1 MQSEMF
7 DELEKTLTSRGPAAA
22 VEQLCAGLSNE
33 RDYNALFYAL
43 LLKKRQELG
52 VSAIPTGPAQDLPA
66 RVHDAYEDGIRQ
78 AARHVGR
85 LYLDEGN
92 IAAAWP
98 YYRMLGESAPV
109 SDALTEYQPSADEDV
124 QQLVHLAFYE
134 GANPRRGF
142 DWIIERYGICNA
154 ITTLGSQD
162 LGHPPEVRQYCIRR
176 VVRSLYDELRERLR
190 HAITTQGE
198 SAEPNATIPELL
210 KGRDWLFQDEFAHV
224 DVSHLSSAVQMSVN
238 LDPCD
243 ELNMARELCIYGMR
257 IPTRLRYPADPP
269 FDDQYRDYG
278 VYLAILAG
286 DKVEEGIAHF
296 RKKAD
301 DADPETVG
309 TYPAQVL
316 VNLLLRLNRLPEALA
331 VARKHLAA
339 ADGRQI
345 SCPSISELCQ
355 RANDYRT
362 LAEVAREQGD
372 AVHFVAGMIE
382 ADRGKRKT

>member
-1 MQSEMF
+1 MEPGTF
-7 DELEKTLTSRGPAAA
+7 DELAKTLSSQGPAAA
-22 VEQLCAGLSNE
+22 VEKLCARLREE
-33 RDYNALFYAL
+33 RDFNALFYAL

-52 VSAIPTGPAQDLPA
+52 VSSIPTGPAQDLPA
-66 RVHDAYEDGIRQ
+66 SVHEAYEDGIRH
-78 AARHVGR
+78 AARHVGQ
-85 LYLDEGN
+85 LYLDAGN

-98 YYRMLGESAPV
+98 YYRMLGESEPV
-109 SDALTEYQPSADEDV
+109 ATALTGHQPGADEDV
-124 QQLVHLAFYE
+124 QQLVHLAYYE

-190 HAITTQGE
+190 HAIATQGE
-198 SAEPNATIPELL
+198 TAAPDATISELIA
-210 KGRDWLFQDEFAHV
+210 GRDWLFQDEFAHI

-243 ELNMARELCIYGMR
+243 ELTMARELCIYGMR

-278 VYLAILAG
+278 VYLAILDG
-286 DKVEEGIAHF
+286 DKVEEGIDHF
-296 RKKAD
+296 RKKATE
-301 DADPETVG
+301 ADPETIG

-316 VNLLLRLNRLPEALA
+316 VNLLLRLNRLPDALA
-331 VARKHLAA
+331 VARRHLAA
-339 ADGRQI
+339 SDGRQL
-345 SCPSISELCQ
+345 SCPSVSELCQ

-372 AVHFVAGMIE
+372 AVHYLAGMIE
-382 ADRGKRKT
+382 AGRLK

>member
-1 MQSEMF
+1 MEPGTF
-7 DELEKTLTSRGPAAA
+7 DELAKLLSAHGPAAA
-22 VEQLCAGLSNE
+22 VEQLCAKLHE
-33 RDYNALFYAL
+33 EHDFNALFYAL

-52 VSAIPTGPAQDLPA
+52 VSSIPTGPAQDLPVK
-66 RVHDAYEDGIRQ
+66 VHEAYEDAIRH
-78 AARHVGR
+78 AARHVGQ
-85 LYLDEGN
+85 LYLDAGN
-92 IAAAWP
+92 IPAAWP
-98 YYRMLGESAPV
+98 YYRMLGESEPV
-109 SDALTEYQPSADEDV
+109 ANALTQHQPGAEEDV

-190 HAITTQGE
+190 HAISAQGE
-198 SAEPNATIPELL
+198 TAAPDASISELIA
-210 KGRDWLFQDEFAHV
+210 GRDWLFQDEFAHI

-243 ELNMARELCIYGMR
+243 ELTMARELCVYGMR

-278 VYLAILAG
+278 VYLAILDG

-301 DADPETVG
+301 EADPETIG

-331 VARKHLAA
+331 VARRHLAS
-339 ADGRQI
+339 ADGRQL

-355 RANDYRT
+355 RANDYGT

-382 ADRGKRKT
+382 AGRLK

>member
-1 MQSEMF
+1 
-7 DELEKTLTSRGPAAA
+7 LT
-22 VEQLCAGLSNE
+22 Q
-33 RDYNALFYAL
+33 
-43 LLKKRQELG
+43 
-52 VSAIPTGPAQDLPA
+52 
-66 RVHDAYEDGIRQ
+66 H
-78 AARHVGR
+78 
-85 LYLDEGN
+85 
-92 IAAAWP
+92 
-98 YYRMLGESAPV
+98 
-109 SDALTEYQPSADEDV
+109 QPGADEDV

-162 LGHPPEVRQYCIRR
+162 PGHPPEVQQYCFRR

-190 HAITTQGE
+190 HAISAQGDT
-198 SAEPNATIPELL
+198 AAPNASISELIA
-210 KGRDWLFQDEFAHV
+210 GRDWLFQDEFAHI

-243 ELNMARELCIYGMR
+243 ELTMARELCIYGMR

-278 VYLAILAG
+278 VYLAILDG

-301 DADPETVG
+301 DADPETIG

-331 VARKHLAA
+331 VARRHLAA
-339 ADGRQI
+339 ADGRQL

-382 ADRGKRKT
+382 AGRLK

>member
-1 MQSEMF
+1 MESRTF
-7 DELEKTLTSRGPAAA
+7 DELATTLTTQGPAAA
-22 VEQLCAGLSNE
+22 VEQLVAQLREE
-33 RDYNALFYAL
+33 RDYNGLFYAL

-66 RVHDAYEDGIRQ
+66 SVHQAYEDGIRD
-78 AARHVGR
+78 AARHVGQ
-85 LYLDEGN
+85 LNLDEGN

-98 YYRMLGESAPV
+98 YFRMLSEPGPIA
-109 SDALTEYQPSADEDV
+109 DALAKHQPGEDEDV

-142 DWIIERYGICNA
+142 DWIIERFGICNA

-176 VVRSLYDELRERLR
+176 VVRSLYDELRDRLR
-190 HAITTQGE
+190 HAITAYGE
-198 SAEPNATIPELL
+198 TPTTNASISELIA
-210 KGRDWLFQDEFAHV
+210 GRDWLFADEFAHI

-238 LDPCD
+238 LDPCE
-243 ELNMARELCIYGMR
+243 ELNMARELCEYGAR
-257 IPTRLRYPADPP
+257 IPSRLRYPADPP

-286 DKVEEGIAHF
+286 DKVEEGLAHF
-296 RKKAD
+296 HKKAA

-316 VNLLLRLNRLPEALA
+316 VNLLLRLNRLSDALA
-331 VARKHLAA
+331 VSRRHLAA

-382 ADRGKRKT
+382 ARRGK

>member
-1 MQSEMF
+1 MESRTF
-7 DELEKTLTSRGPAAA
+7 DDLAKTLSSAGPAAA
-22 VEQLCAGLSNE
+22 VEQLCTQLRDE
-33 RDYNALFYAL
+33 RDFNALFYAL
-43 LLKKRQELG
+43 LLKKRVELG

-66 RVHDAYEDGIRQ
+66 SVHEAYENGIRQ
-78 AARHVGR
+78 AARHVGQ

-98 YYRMLGESAPV
+98 YYRMLGEPAPV
-109 SDALTEYQPSADEDV
+109 ADALSRYQPGADEDV

-190 HAITTQGE
+190 HAISSQGE
-198 SAEPNATIPELL
+198 NAAPDAKIPALL
-210 KGRDWLFQDEFAHV
+210 AGRDWLFQDEFAHI
-224 DVSHLSSAVQMSVN
+224 DVSHLSSAVQMAVN
-238 LDPCD
+238 LDTCD
-243 ELNMARELCIYGMR
+243 ELKMARELCTYGMR

-278 VYLAILAG
+278 VYLAILDG

-296 RKKAD
+296 RKKAN

-316 VNLLLRLNRLPEALA
+316 VNLLLRLNRLPEALD
-331 VARKHLAA
+331 VARRHLAA

-362 LAEVAREQGD
+362 LSEVAREQGD
-372 AVHFVAGMIE
+372 AVHYVAGMIE
-382 ADRGKRKT
+382 ASREK

>member
-1 MQSEMF
+1 MQPAAF
-7 DELEKTLTSRGPAAA
+7 DELEKTLKSQGAAA
-22 VEQLCAGLSNE
+22 AIDQLCNRLRAE
-33 RDYNALFYAL
+33 RDYNGLFYGL
-43 LLKKRQELG
+43 LLKKRHELG

-66 RVHDAYEDGIRQ
+66 SVHDAYEEGIRH
-78 AARHVGR
+78 AARHVGQ

-98 YYRMLGESAPV
+98 YFRMLSEPTPVAEALGNHQPGEN
-109 SDALTEYQPSADEDV
+109 DDV
-124 QQLVHLAFYE
+124 QQLVHIAFYE

-142 DWIIERYGICNA
+142 DWIIERFGICNA

-176 VVRSLYDELRERLR
+176 VVRSLYEELRERLR
-190 HAITTQGE
+190 HAIATQEGK
-198 SAEPNATIPELL
+198 EPANAAIPELIA
-210 KGRDWLFQDEFAHV
+210 GRDWLFQDEFAHV

-243 ELNMARELCIYGMR
+243 ELQMARELCVYGSR
-257 IPTRLRYPADPP
+257 ISPRLRYPADPP
-269 FDDQYRDYG
+269 FEDQYRDYG

-286 DKVEEGIAHF
+286 DKVEDGLAHF

-301 DADPETVG
+301 EADPETVG

-316 VNLLLRLNRLPEALA
+316 VNLLLRLSRLSDALA
-331 VARKHLAA
+331 VARRHLAA

-355 RANDYRT
+355 RAKDFRT

-372 AVHFVAGMIE
+372 AVHFVAGLIE
-382 ADRGKRKT
+382 AKRAM